1 MFISNEQVANR
12 ILLGL
17 AADVL
22 KELRPHL
29 HLAELRKGVTISRK
43 GEPINTHY
51 FINRGIVSLIKRME
65 DGRAVEIGTR
75 GIEGLTTPEL
85 LLGVKTPLYEA
96 VVHVPGTAFAISRT
110 RLKDHFQKTHRLS
123 TAVLAYVQA
132 AASQIAQ
139 TAACNRLHQLEQR
152 CCRWLLV
159 AHDSAR
165 SDRFPLTHEF
175 LAMMLGVQ
183 RPRISVALKKLQ
195 AAGVLDYSRGQL
207 TIIDRTG
214 LERQSCECYRT
225 TADEF
230 DKIFERRRH
239 NA

>member
-1 MFISNEQVANR
+1 
-12 ILLGL
+12 
-17 AADVL
+17 
-22 KELRPHL
+22 
-29 HLAELRKGVTISRK
+29 
-43 GEPINTHY
+43 
-51 FINRGIVSLIKRME
+51 ME

-96 VVHVPGTAFAISRT
+96 VVHVPGTAFAISRA

-123 TAVLAYVQA
+123 TAVLAYVHA

-139 TAACNRLHQLEQR
+139 TAACNRLHLLEQR

-175 LAMMLGVQ
+175 LAMMLGVH

-195 AAGVLDYSRGQL
+195 AAGVLAYSRGQL
-207 TIIDRTG
+207 TIIDRTR
-214 LERQSCECYRT
+214 LEQRPCECYRT

-230 DKIFERRRH
+230 DKIFARRRH
-239 NA
+239 N